1 MNNSLFGKMQ
11 SVLMSQSDIKDIC
24 DTLKRGYYPLAVSGL
39 SSIHKAQLALI
50 ISTLSEERAPLLI
63 ITDDEAGAKRICDD
77 INEMYAVSRNENE
90 TAAYIYPA
98 KDITLAR
105 VESVSKEYEY
115 QRLCVL
121 ARLIDGSCKIVC
133 ASAEAV
139 MQRTIPPDVL
149 ADRTIKLSSDTS
161 VQLPDLISRLIAAG
175 YTRCDKVESP
185 SQFSVRG
192 SIADIF
198 PVQEKMPVRMELWDD
213 EIDSF
218 AYFDPETQ
226 RRTEQ
231 IDELIIPP
239 AGEVLFNSAD
249 ALVQKIN
256 ALSAGVRGK
265 RTELVRSN
273 LAKDADNVSNG
284 VSLAN
289 IDKYLPLA
297 YDKPAL
303 IFDYLRP
310 DSPVLFCEFH
320 SCCEKAKAIQSQ
332 FNEDVKI
339 LLEEG
344 ELCRGL
350 DGYIAEFE
358 SISETAVK
366 FPCVLMDTFLR
377 TNDIRCKKLWTM
389 TAYQT
394 APWGG
399 EIRQLSEDLRSF
411 IDRNYSVIVLAGSEK
426 TLPIIAEDLRN
437 DGIPCDIMTEET
449 TLTKGRVLIT
459 TGCLSS
465 GYDYPD
471 IKTALITQ
479 AKAMSSKRKLKK
491 KKKGEEI
498 KSLADIAPGDL
509 VVHALHG
516 IGRFEGIRKL
526 ELEGITKDYI
536 TIKYAGTD
544 VLYVPVTQMDLISR
558 YIGPRDDTGVKLNK
572 LSSNEWQKTR
582 SRVKKAVKDMADE
595 LIALYAKRSKTKG
608 FAFSED
614 NDWQNDFEARFDYTE
629 TDDQLRCIE
638 EIKQDMMKPTPMDRL
653 LCGDVGFGKTEV
665 AFRAA
670 FKCMLDG
677 KQCAVLVPTTVLA
690 WQHYQSALKRFEHFP
705 FKIELL
711 SRFRTK
717 KQQEEIL
724 KQVALGTVDMV
735 IGTHRLV
742 QKDVKF
748 KDLGLA
754 IIDEEQRF
762 GVAHKER
769 FKEAFTGVDV
779 LTLSATPI
787 PRTLNMAMSGIR
799 DMSVIEE
806 PPVDRYP
813 VQTYVIEHNMGVI
826 IQAINKELRRGG
838 QVYYIHNRVETIDLC
853 AAKIAELIPDAR
865 IAVAHGQLSEE
876 RLSDIWTELVDHE
889 IDILVCTTI
898 IETGVDVPNVNTLII
913 EDADNLGL
921 SQLYQLRGRVGRSNR
936 RAFAY
941 FTFRR
946 GKVLTEIASK
956 RLDAIREFTQFGS
969 GFRVAMRD
977 LEIRGAGSIL
987 GGRQHG
993 HMEAVGYDMYLQ
1005 LLNEAIAEETGQ
1017 TPPRTPEECLID
1029 LQIEAHIPDDYIES
1043 LAGRL
1048 DAYRKIAA
1056 VSTKEESIDLLDE
1069 FIDRYGDPPK
1079 AIQGL
1084 VTVAL
1089 TRNMAGKAGITEI
1102 TQRSNALL
1110 IYVKTAGMEQVQ
1122 ALVKA
1127 FGGRVSVN
1135 GSADKPYIAIKLTK
1149 TDRPVE
1155 IMQTAVETFYEAGE
1169 QAKKTK

>member
-1 MNNSLFGKMQ
+1 
-11 SVLMSQSDIKDIC
+11 
-24 DTLKRGYYPLAVSGL
+24 
-39 SSIHKAQLALI
+39 
-50 ISTLSEERAPLLI
+50 
-63 ITDDEAGAKRICDD
+63 
-77 INEMYAVSRNENE
+77 
-90 TAAYIYPA
+90 
-98 KDITLAR
+98 
-105 VESVSKEYEY
+105 
-115 QRLCVL
+115 
-121 ARLIDGSCKIVC
+121 
-133 ASAEAV
+133 
-139 MQRTIPPDVL
+139 
-149 ADRTIKLSSDTS
+149 
-161 VQLPDLISRLIAAG
+161 
-175 YTRCDKVESP
+175 
-185 SQFSVRG
+185 
-192 SIADIF
+192 
-198 PVQEKMPVRMELWDD
+198 
-213 EIDSF
+213 
-218 AYFDPETQ
+218 
-226 RRTEQ
+226 
-231 IDELIIPP
+231 
-239 AGEVLFNSAD
+239 
-249 ALVQKIN
+249 
-256 ALSAGVRGK
+256 
-265 RTELVRSN
+265 
-273 LAKDADNVSNG
+273 
-284 VSLAN
+284 
-289 IDKYLPLA
+289 
-297 YDKPAL
+297 
-303 IFDYLRP
+303 
-310 DSPVLFCEFH
+310 
-320 SCCEKAKAIQSQ
+320 
-332 FNEDVKI
+332 
-339 LLEEG
+339 
-344 ELCRGL
+344 
-350 DGYIAEFE
+350 
-358 SISETAVK
+358 
-366 FPCVLMDTFLR
+366 
-377 TNDIRCKKLWTM
+377 
-389 TAYQT
+389 
-394 APWGG
+394 
-399 EIRQLSEDLRSF
+399 
-411 IDRNYSVIVLAGSEK
+411 
-426 TLPIIAEDLRN
+426 
-437 DGIPCDIMTEET
+437 MTEET

-498 KSLADIAPGDL
+498 KSLADIAPGNL

-742 QKDVKF
+742 QNDVKF

>member
-303 IFDYLRP
+303 IFDYLKP

-1102 TQRSNALL
+1102 TQRSNTLL

>member
-50 ISTLSEERAPLLI
+50 ISTLSEESAPLLI

-149 ADRTIKLSSDTS
+149 ADRTIKLSRDTS

-303 IFDYLRP
+303 IFDYLKP

-853 AAKIAELIPDAR
+853 AAKITELIPDAR

>member
-50 ISTLSEERAPLLI
+50 ISTLSEESAPLLI

-149 ADRTIKLSSDTS
+149 ADRTIKLSRDTS

-198 PVQEKMPVRMELWDD
+198 PVQEKMPVRMELWND

-303 IFDYLRP
+303 IFDYLKP

-471 IKTALITQ
+471 VKTALITQ

>member
-50 ISTLSEERAPLLI
+50 ISTLSEESAPLLI

-149 ADRTIKLSSDTS
+149 ADRTIKLSMDTS

-303 IFDYLRP
+303 IFDYLKP

>member
-149 ADRTIKLSSDTS
+149 ADRTIKLSRDTS

-303 IFDYLRP
+303 IFDYLKP

-1135 GSADKPYIAIKLTK
+1135 CSADKPYIAIKLTK

>member
-1 MNNSLFGKMQ
+1 M
-11 SVLMSQSDIKDIC
+11 
-24 DTLKRGYYPLAVSGL
+24 
-39 SSIHKAQLALI
+39 
-50 ISTLSEERAPLLI
+50 
-63 ITDDEAGAKRICDD
+63 
-77 INEMYAVSRNENE
+77 
-90 TAAYIYPA
+90 
-98 KDITLAR
+98 
-105 VESVSKEYEY
+105 
-115 QRLCVL
+115 
-121 ARLIDGSCKIVC
+121 
-133 ASAEAV
+133 
-139 MQRTIPPDVL
+139 
-149 ADRTIKLSSDTS
+149 
-161 VQLPDLISRLIAAG
+161 
-175 YTRCDKVESP
+175 
-185 SQFSVRG
+185 
-192 SIADIF
+192 
-198 PVQEKMPVRMELWDD
+198 
-213 EIDSF
+213 
-218 AYFDPETQ
+218 
-226 RRTEQ
+226 
-231 IDELIIPP
+231 
-239 AGEVLFNSAD
+239 
-249 ALVQKIN
+249 
-256 ALSAGVRGK
+256 
-265 RTELVRSN
+265 
-273 LAKDADNVSNG
+273 
-284 VSLAN
+284 SLAN

-303 IFDYLRP
+303 IFDYLKP
-310 DSPVLFCEFH
+310 DSPVLFSEFH

-913 EDADNLGL
+913 EDSDNLGL

-1102 TQRSNALL
+1102 TQRSNTLL

>member
-149 ADRTIKLSSDTS
+149 ADRTIKLSRDTS

-303 IFDYLRP
+303 IFDYLKP
-310 DSPVLFCEFH
+310 DSPVLFSEFH

-350 DGYIAEFE
+350 DDYIAEFE

-1102 TQRSNALL
+1102 TQRSNTLL

>member
-50 ISTLSEERAPLLI
+50 ISTLSEEGAPLLI

-77 INEMYAVSRNENE
+77 INEMYAVSQNE

-121 ARLIDGSCKIVC
+121 ARLMDGSCKIVC

-149 ADRTIKLSSDTS
+149 ADRTIKLSRETS

-256 ALSAGVRGK
+256 ALSAGIRGK

-303 IFDYLRP
+303 IFDYLKP
-310 DSPVLFCEFH
+310 DSPVLFSEFH

-1029 LQIEAHIPDDYIES
+1029 LQIEAHIPDNYIES

>member
-1 MNNSLFGKMQ
+1 
-11 SVLMSQSDIKDIC
+11 
-24 DTLKRGYYPLAVSGL
+24 
-39 SSIHKAQLALI
+39 
-50 ISTLSEERAPLLI
+50 
-63 ITDDEAGAKRICDD
+63 
-77 INEMYAVSRNENE
+77 
-90 TAAYIYPA
+90 
-98 KDITLAR
+98 
-105 VESVSKEYEY
+105 
-115 QRLCVL
+115 
-121 ARLIDGSCKIVC
+121 
-133 ASAEAV
+133 
-139 MQRTIPPDVL
+139 
-149 ADRTIKLSSDTS
+149 
-161 VQLPDLISRLIAAG
+161 
-175 YTRCDKVESP
+175 
-185 SQFSVRG
+185 
-192 SIADIF
+192 
-198 PVQEKMPVRMELWDD
+198 
-213 EIDSF
+213 
-218 AYFDPETQ
+218 
-226 RRTEQ
+226 
-231 IDELIIPP
+231 
-239 AGEVLFNSAD
+239 
-249 ALVQKIN
+249 
-256 ALSAGVRGK
+256 
-265 RTELVRSN
+265 
-273 LAKDADNVSNG
+273 
-284 VSLAN
+284 
-289 IDKYLPLA
+289 
-297 YDKPAL
+297 
-303 IFDYLRP
+303 
-310 DSPVLFCEFH
+310 
-320 SCCEKAKAIQSQ
+320 
-332 FNEDVKI
+332 
-339 LLEEG
+339 
-344 ELCRGL
+344 
-350 DGYIAEFE
+350 
-358 SISETAVK
+358 
-366 FPCVLMDTFLR
+366 
-377 TNDIRCKKLWTM
+377 M

-437 DGIPCDIMTEET
+437 DGVPCDIMTEET

-711 SRFRTK
+711 SHFRTK

-1102 TQRSNALL
+1102 TQRSNTLL